1 MEQDEV
7 MTLRGDETDQWAELF
22 STYRRPLTG
31 FFQARV
37 SNPED
42 AQDLVQQTFMRL
54 MQRTGSVPIR
64 DIHRYVFQAA
74 ANVLN
79 DHQRRLIRRHQDQH
93 TSYEDE
99 THGEIEHSQE
109 SVYEAQELADRIAA
123 AVEEL
128 PERQQD
134 IFLQCVLG
142 RQGYDDVAALLGV
155 SRSTVEHDLGK
166 VMRHLDQTLSQILDD
181 RP

>member
-1 MEQDEV
+1 MA
-7 MTLRGDETDQWAELF
+7 LHGDEADQWAELF

-37 SNPED
+37 SSPED
-42 AQDLVQQTFMRL
+42 AQDLVQQTFTRL
-54 MQRTGSVPIR
+54 MQRAGSAPIR
-64 DIHRYVFQAA
+64 DMRRYVFQAA
-74 ANVLN
+74 ANVLR
-79 DHQRRLIRRHQDQH
+79 DHQRRQMRRHQDRH
-93 TSYEDE
+93 ASYEDE

-123 AVEEL
+123 ALEEL

-134 IFLQCVLG
+134 IFMQCVLG
-142 RQGYDDVAALLGV
+142 RQGYDEVAALLGV

-166 VMRHLDQTLSQILDD
+166 TMRHLDQTLNPTMDD